1 MVYAGRDQ
9 TFDTI
14 AWEGVREGMDDVK
27 YVSYMKTL
35 ALEAARSTDGNV
47 KMLGRR
53 ILSRLAYLDEER
65 YTLDTLRMECI
76 NNILRLRAA
85 LKKGN

>member
-9 TFDTI
+9 TFDTL